1 MNEPEG
7 TKSSYR
13 SKSIFPLKIWRK
25 GKKFVN
31 LQAKKN
37 IREMSAI
44 RNTTSSSY
52 MSPYW
57 GLLKNLSDREK
68 LGLISLL
75 SSSIVSKG
83 RKRRTSAN
91 WASRFAGVW
100 KDERTADE
108 IVEDIRSCRTSNNFD
123 VEL

>member
-1 MNEPEG
+1 MNA
-7 TKSSYR
+7 
-13 SKSIFPLKIWRK
+13 L
-25 GKKFVN
+25 
-31 LQAKKN
+31 
-37 IREMSAI
+37 
-44 RNTTSSSY
+44 RNTASSSS
-52 MSPYW
+52 MPPYW
-57 GLLKNLSDREK
+57 GLLKNLSNKEK

-75 SSSIVSKG
+75 SSSMVSKE

-100 KDERTADE
+100 KDDRTADE